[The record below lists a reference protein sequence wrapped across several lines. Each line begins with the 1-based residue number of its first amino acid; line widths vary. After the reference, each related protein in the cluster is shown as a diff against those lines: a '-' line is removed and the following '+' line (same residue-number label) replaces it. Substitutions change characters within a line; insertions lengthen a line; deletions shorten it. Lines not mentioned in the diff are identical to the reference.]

1 MPSRRLL
8 FAAVVALLLP
18 ACSSAQPI
26 KRADVKPGLVFAPFD
41 GLISFPRLEPGVG
54 LTLGRGEAA
63 ASEYDTATSSWNG
76 TLNILQAGK
85 YRFSA
90 TVQGTASVAVGGVS
104 VLDAKSAEAKFV
116 EGAEVTLAA
125 GVQRFG
131 AGLHRDG
138 AAARL
143 ELFWEGPG
151 FKREPVPYF
160 FFGHTPAERP
170 AWMAATQA
178 REHGRFLVEE
188 HGCVKCHAAGESF
201 RLAER
206 AGPNLTKIGER
217 TTPGWLDAWLKDP
230 HALRP
235 NTVMPKM
242 FADDAA
248 GAAERYAVVAYLS
261 GLGTPAKFPRVATT
275 DMTKSVANGAKLY
288 LTVGCA
294 TCHGDQVTAG
304 MSAPKLKDEEDE
316 KPAYV
321 PADGLYNLGT
331 SSPQVMYVL
340 GHPGSK
346 FTPEGL
352 TKYLANPLATNPH
365 GRMPSLN
372 LTDAEARDLARYLTR
387 ITNDKLTPEMPKAPP
402 APEGVAKKLSPGE
415 WAEVGQQVFAAK
427 GCANCH
433 AIDDSKAAPRKAAGL
448 GKLTWMAEDSCLS
461 ATPNS
466 AKVPAF
472 KLDAKQKADIGVFLR
487 RASGEPDKPSPA
499 YEAKASFKRFGC
511 LNCHNRDGEGGIPE
525 DLAAKMKSLESA
537 ENADD
542 VAPPRLTQ
550 VGHKLR
556 TPYLAGVLLKGER
569 ARPWMSLRMP
579 QYGEANVGH
588 LVHGLAKLEG
598 TLPDDAVGKVPFTAA
613 KIEAGRALA
622 GKAGLGCVACHDISG
637 VSGGGTRG
645 PDLARTH
652 ERVRLDW
659 YTRWMHQPQ
668 RLAPGT
674 KMPTNFLDG
683 KSVAATV
690 YGGDAD
696 QQIEAMW
703 AYFSLGQGLPLPSGM
718 EPPKGMVVS
727 VGDRPELMRTFMPD
741 GAGTRPVAIGF
752 PGGVNAVFDT
762 ATCRVSYA
770 WAGNFLDATPVWK
783 DRGGNQAKLLGPKF
797 WTGPAGF
804 PWATTGS
811 TSEPPDFARQ
821 FADPAFGHQLASDSY
836 SAGPRNVH
844 FLGYAT
850 DAAGTPSFAYE
861 LRGQSS
867 ANELAVTEAISPL
880 PIVTAAGF
888 RRTLTVTPGA
898 GRVTWLYVGAAGD
911 PPRVLTLAG
920 GPVAVR
926 GDVPASGTRL
936 VLPEGNGGRTA
947 VVELATAP
955 ADAVWVFAPRKGGGT
970 AVLLKLP
977 TAAKTVLPLDVW
989 GLSRPDDELLKG
1001 LRK

>member
-8 FAAVVALLLP
+8 LALCLAAFLP
-18 ACSSAQPI
+18 AGMSAQVI
-26 KRADVKPGLVFAPFD
+26 KRADVKPGLVFTTSGQVPP
-41 GLISFPRLEPGVG
+41 SVSRLEPGVG
-54 LTLGRGEAA
+54 LTLNDGAG
-63 ASEYDTATSSWNG
+63 SSHWVG
-76 TLNILQAGK
+76 TINILQAGK
-85 YRFSA
+85 YRFDA
-90 TVQGTASVAVGGVS
+90 TVAGAATVTVGGKV
-104 VLDAKSAEAKFV
+104 VLQAERPSP
-116 EGAEVTLAA
+116 EVVLGVPVDLPA
-125 GVQRFG
+125 GIQPFQARLLR
-131 AGLHRDG
+131 AN

-143 ELFWEGPG
+143 ELLWSGPG
-151 FKREPVPYF
+151 FRTEPVPYY
-160 FFGHTPAERP
+160 FFGHLAKDVPTEFAGDL
-170 AWMAATQA
+170 A
-178 REHGRFLVEE
+178 RDHGRFLVEE
-188 HGCVKCHAAGESF
+188 HGCVKCHAAEATQKF
-201 RLAER
+201 AEHT
-206 AGPNLTKIGER
+206 GPNLTKIGER

-261 GLGTPAKFPRVATT
+261 GLGTPAKYARVAAA
-275 DMTKSVANGAKLY
+275 DMTKSVASGAKLY

-294 TCHGDQVTAG
+294 TCHGDQVTSG
-304 MSAPKLKDEEDE
+304 MSAAKPKDEEDE
-316 KPAYV
+316 KPAYA
-321 PADGLYNLGT
+321 PADGLHNLGT
-331 SSPQVMYVL
+331 SSPQIAYVL

-352 TKYLANPLATNPH
+352 AKYLNNPLATNPH
-365 GRMPSLN
+365 SRMPSLN
-372 LTDAEARDLARYLTR
+372 LSDTEARDLARYLTR
-387 ITNDKLTPEMPKAPP
+387 VTDDKVTAEMPKAP
-402 APEGVAKKLSPGE
+402 ADVTKKLTPAE
-415 WAEVGQQVFAAK
+415 WSSLGQQVFASK
-427 GCANCH
+427 GCVNCH
-433 AIDDSKAAPRKAAGL
+433 AVDNSKATPLKAGTLKSLAEKPAAG
-448 GKLTWMAEDSCLS
+448 CLS
-461 ATPNS
+461 DKADP
-466 AKVPAF
+466 AKRPAF
-472 KLDAKQKADIGVFLR
+472 KLDAKERADIGVFLKGNAATPHR
-487 RASGEPDKPSPA
+487 PSPD

-511 LNCHNRDGEGGIPE
+511 LNCHNRDGEGGIDE
-525 DLAAKMKSLESA
+525 GLAAKMKALETA

-556 TPYLAGVLLKGER
+556 TSYLAGVLLKGER
-569 ARPWMSLRMP
+569 ARPWMSLKMP

-588 LVHGLAKLEG
+588 LVEGLPKLEG
-598 TLPDDAVGKVPFTAA
+598 TVADDTLGKVPFTAA

-674 KMPTNFLDG
+674 KMPSNFLDG
-683 KSVAATV
+683 KSVITTV
-690 YGGDAD
+690 YGGDGD

-703 AYFSLGQGLPLPSGM
+703 AYFALGPGLPLPSGM
-718 EPPKGMVVS
+718 EPPKGMIVA

-783 DRGGNQAKLLGPKF
+783 DRGGNQARLLGPKF

-811 TSEPPDFARQ
+811 AGSEPPDFAKQ
-821 FADPAFGHQLASDSY
+821 FADPAYGHQLTSDSY
-836 SAGPRNVH
+836 SVGPRNVH
-844 FLGYAT
+844 FLGYGT
-850 DAAGTPSFAYE
+850 DAAGTPSFSYA
-861 LRGQSS
+861 LRGES
-867 ANELAVTEAISPL
+867 AASELAVTETVSPL

-888 RRTLTVTPGA
+888 RRTLSVTPGE
-898 GRVTWLYVGAAGD
+898 GRVTWLYVGATTGEA
-911 PPRVLTLAG
+911 RVLTLDG
-920 GPVAVR
+920 KPVAAK
-926 GDVPASGTRL
+926 GDTPAAGTRL
-936 VLPEGNGGRTA
+936 VLTDAGRTV

-955 ADAVWVFAPRKGGGT
+955 KDAVWVFAPRKGGGT
-970 AVLLKLP
+970 AALLKLP

-989 GLSRPDDELLKG
+989 GLSRADDELLKG
-1001 LRK
+1001 LRKSLSP